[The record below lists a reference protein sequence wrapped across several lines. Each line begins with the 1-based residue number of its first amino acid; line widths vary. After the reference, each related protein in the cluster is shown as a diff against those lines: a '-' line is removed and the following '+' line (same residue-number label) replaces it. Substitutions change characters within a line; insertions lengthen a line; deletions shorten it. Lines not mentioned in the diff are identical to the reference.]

1 MSDFDDR
8 VEALSERISASA
20 ALYIQR
26 LRDHPKFAE
35 LLAELEKLEGTIVET
50 DIDQTL
56 RRFLI
61 QHPSGTK
68 LRV

>member
-1 MSDFDDR
+1 M
-8 VEALSERISASA
+8 SERISASA

-26 LRDHPKFAE
+26 CRLRNHPKFAE

-56 RRFLI
+56 RRSKTPKILI